1 MKGNRLELTLNLS
14 KVYTTRRTKRA
25 ARAVR
30 YLRDLIKRRTH
41 AERVLIDEKL
51 NKLIWKRGIE
61 KPPRKVKVLISIEE
75 SEEIKTKDGKTVRI
89 PKLVKVTLPEPIKE
103 ESKQS
108 SA

>member
-89 PKLVKVTLPEPIKE
+89 PKLVKVILPEPIKE